1 MANINTILNKIW
13 EKWINICNVND
24 LKKNTIKKFTVKE
37 TEILV
42 ARTGSNFYAFPG
54 MCPHMEE
61 PLDESGILN
70 SEFLTC
76 SKHLWQWDLKN
87 GSSMGPA
94 EVNLLM
100 YKTKVE
106 DETLNL
112 FFEKELRYEY
122 QEENDDDFEW

>member
-1 MANINTILNKIW
+1 MG
-13 EKWINICNVND
+13 EWIKICNVND
-24 LKKNTIKKFTVKE
+24 FKNNTIKKFTVNE
-37 TEILV
+37 TEILI
-42 ARTGSNFYAFPG
+42 AKTGSNFYAFPG

-94 EVNLLM
+94 EVDLLM

-112 FFEKELRYEY
+112 FFEKELIYEY

>member
-1 MANINTILNKIW
+1 MG
-13 EKWINICNVND
+13 EWINICNIND
-24 LKKNTIKKFTVKE
+24 IKNNTIKKFTVKE
-37 TEILV
+37 TEILI

-87 GSSMGPA
+87 GSSMG
-94 EVNLLM
+94 LSLIHI
-100 YKTKVE
+100 
-106 DETLNL
+106 
-112 FFEKELRYEY
+112 
-122 QEENDDDFEW
+122 

>member
-1 MANINTILNKIW
+1 MG
-13 EKWINICNVND
+13 EWINICNVND
-24 LKKNTIKKFTVKE
+24 LKNNTIKKFTIKE
-37 TEILV
+37 AEILL

-94 EVNLLM
+94 EVDLLM
-100 YKTKVE
+100 YTTKIE
-106 DETLNL
+106 DDCLNL
-112 FFEKELRYEY
+112 FFDKELKYEY